1 MELCKEM
8 QELITSFSKI
18 SSQCNIVLRENEV
31 FKKKID
37 DLGGLADQL
46 KVENENLKKEM
57 FKKQDIIELMHQQL
71 SVIPSLKEESSKNLR
86 DYENVKEKLSGKEKE
101 IDRLEQKHLDD
112 IKFLKQDIE
121 EDKKKRTFLE
131 SKRVQ
136 ELEEFYKQAQS
147 TEISS
152 LLKKMESEKKLLM
165 DQLEEKNELIRSLNA
180 ENRKEIEKLKV
191 QLYNARMTDVEASSN
206 SLSTEFYR
214 KKILSLQEHYE
225 KQINELTGTCNTIGV
240 QSPTPKSPSPRK
252 LISLVPKSPL
262 AKSLPSPKA
271 KSALSTEQES
281 AKFKTPIT
289 PKLKSAVQLS
299 SKLSSKPYESPKQMV
314 DKTLIASIMKSK
326 KKKVT
331 FQVPESPKRNDTSDV
346 NSEVSSENQTH
357 LNNGSFLREDFWN
370 NLSEENF
377 NQSPVKVTP
386 DPRKQMKQGKRF
398 KFSNC
403 SSTKHGEVPEF
414 GHFQTID
421 ENNFEDNQAIPQ
433 RKNLDK
439 SGMKRKLFDEPLG
452 PQTF

>member
-1 MELCKEM
+1 M
-8 QELITSFSKI
+8 
-18 SSQCNIVLRENEV
+18 

-37 DLGGLADQL
+37 NLGGLADQL

-262 AKSLPSPKA
+262 AKSSPSPKV

-289 PKLKSAVQLS
+289 PKLKLKSAAQFS
-299 SKLSSKPYESPKQMV
+299 SKLTSKPYESPKQMV
-314 DKTLIASIMKSK
+314 NKTLISSIMKSK

-331 FQVPESPKRNDTSDV
+331 FQVPESPKRNDTNDV
-346 NSEVSSENQTH
+346 NSEVSSENVTQ

-398 KFSNC
+398 KLSSC

-439 SGMKRKLFDEPLG
+439 SGMKRKLFDEPHG